1 MLLRSILL
9 NLKIIHN
16 QIHFRR
22 EMIHYLFCRMY
33 KDRMRVFLGQETFIF
48 DFTDSARRQNPQVH
62 RIKKIFVH
70 PNFRATT
77 SENDIALLE
86 LSKSIIFN
94 KEVQPICLPGT
105 RAKRYMDHTAVALG
119 T

>member
-1 MLLRSILL
+1 
-9 NLKIIHN
+9 
-16 QIHFRR
+16 
-22 EMIHYLFCRMY
+22 MY
-33 KDRMRVFLGQETFIF
+33 KDRMRVFLGQETFIY
-48 DFTDSARRQNPQVH
+48 DFTESARRQNPQVH

-70 PNFRATT
+70 PDFRART

-86 LSKSIIFN
+86 LKQDITFN

-119 T
+119 KLN